1 MTSLMLA
8 LYRSGRAAEALR
20 AVRPRTDSVLVAEF
34 GVEPSRALRD
44 LEHADPRR
52 RRAVC
57 SSTGQRRSAAR
68 PRSGLTVRGYEL
80 REELGR
86 GAFGAVYRA
95 YQPIVG
101 REVAIKV
108 IRPELADD
116 PAFIRRFEAE
126 AQLVAGLE
134 HPHIVPLYDYW
145 REPGAAY
152 LVMRL
157 VDAGSLADVLAGGAL
172 PADRAATVFA
182 QLASALRVGPP
193 QRRRPRRR
201 EAGEHPRSTATATP
215 T

>member
-1 MTSLMLA
+1 M
-8 LYRSGRAAEALR
+8 
-20 AVRPRTDSVLVAEF
+20 
-34 GVEPSRALRD
+34 
-44 LEHADPRR
+44 
-52 RRAVC
+52 
-57 SSTGQRRSAAR
+57 
-68 PRSGLTVRGYEL
+68 

-86 GAFGAVYRA
+86 GAFGSVFRA

-157 VDAGSLADVLAGGAL
+157 VEAGSLADVLAGGAL

-182 QLASALRVGPP
+182 QIAERAARWPIAAAS
-193 QRRRPRRR
+193 
-201 EAGEHPRSTATATP
+201 STAT
-215 T
+215 

>member
-1 MTSLMLA
+1 MPA
-8 LYRSGRAAEALR
+8 RRSGNDSWWRWGSSRRA
-20 AVRPRTDSVLVAEF
+20 P
-34 GVEPSRALRD
+34 LRD
-44 LEHADPRR
+44 LEHQILLDDGELLVAPTRT
-52 RRAVC
+52 RRA
-57 SSTGQRRSAAR
+57 
-68 PRSGLTVRGYEL
+68 SGLTVRGYEM

-86 GAFGAVYRA
+86 GAFGAVHRA

-157 VDAGSLADVLAGGAL
+157 VDAGSLADALRLGAL
-172 PADRAATVFA
+172 PDGSRRDGVRSDLQRPAG
-182 QLASALRVGPP
+182 GPP
-193 QRRRPRRR
+193 QRRDPPRHQ
-201 EAGEHPRSTATATP
+201 AGEHPHRS
-215 T
+215 

>member
-1 MTSLMLA
+1 M
-8 LYRSGRAAEALR
+8 
-20 AVRPRTDSVLVAEF
+20 V
-34 GVEPSRALRD
+34 RD
-44 LEHADPRR
+44 LEHQILVDDADLLVDVDPGGR
-52 RRAVC
+52 
-57 SSTGQRRSAAR
+57 QR

-86 GAFGAVYRA
+86 GAFGAVFRA

-108 IRPELADD
+108 ITSELADD
-116 PAFIRRFEAE
+116 PEFIRRFEAE

-157 VDAGSLADVLAGGAL
+157 VR
-172 PADRAATVFA
+172 DRH
-182 QLASALRVGPP
+182 P
-193 QRRRPRRR
+193 RRRPRRR
-201 EAGEHPRSTATATP
+201 GAARRSGGHACSPRSPPRCTGPTGAGSSTAM
-215 T
+215 